1 MRILC
6 DNLGAQKKIFEYKL
20 RHLHSI
26 PNYKKRS
33 YKKRLIEI
41 LGTKKQQLVDFQ
53 ITRNKFLWKLWN
65 LQKNIDFLYIFH
77 VLQEIYRQLLKI

>member
-53 ITRNKFLWKLWN
+53 ITRNKFLWETLEFTKKRRFFIHFSSYKKYTLN
-65 LQKNIDFLYIFH
+65 PHL
-77 VLQEIYRQLLKI
+77 